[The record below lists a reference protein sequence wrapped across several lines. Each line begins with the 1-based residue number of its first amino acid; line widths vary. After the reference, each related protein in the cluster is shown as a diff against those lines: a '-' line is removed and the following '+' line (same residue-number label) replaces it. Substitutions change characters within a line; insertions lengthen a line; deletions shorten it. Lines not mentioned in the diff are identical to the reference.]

1 MDRAA
6 RAREFL
12 NSLDEMA
19 STRIDDLEY
28 GTAYFNDD
36 LPRVQNRTNFV
47 RVSSW
52 LDAARLAGLIQ
63 ATESAQHKAGLTHRK
78 LVFEEARTDKLAPFL
93 RPMRW
98 EVRPYTLLVH
108 DGQRAWAAPPG
119 HGITTMEGD
128 RARDMLGLQLD
139 LESRGRY
146 PTTVEELLK
155 LDDILEGSVTIRRW
169 AGWAAQEPTAV
180 CSMYSNGRV
189 AQLTGLFTFEEFRR
203 KGNGYAVLAAAL
215 QAASA
220 ENELVFG
227 LAESGGWRERWFNR
241 MGFQPVAERAEAV
254 RTVGATAT
262 RV

>member
-12 NSLDEMA
+12 NSLDEIA

-28 GTAYFNDD
+28 GLAYFNDE
-36 LPRVQNRTNFV
+36 LPRVQDRTNFV

-52 LDAARLAGLIQ
+52 LDAAKLAGLIQ
-63 ATESAQHKAGLTHRK
+63 ETESAQHKAGLKHRK

-93 RPMRW
+93 RAMRW
-98 EVRPYTLLVH
+98 EVRAYRLLVH
-108 DGQRAWAAPPG
+108 DGAQPWAPPPG

-139 LESRGRY
+139 LESGGRY
-146 PTTVEELLK
+146 PATVEERLK
-155 LDDILEGSVTIRRW
+155 LDDILGESITIRRW
-169 AGWAAQEPTAV
+169 AGWSGQEPTAV

-189 AQLTGLFTFEEFRR
+189 AQLSGLFTFEEFRR
-203 KGNGYAVLAAAL
+203 KRNGYAVLAAAL
-215 QAASA
+215 QAAHA
-220 ENELVFG
+220 ESDLVFG
-227 LAESGGWRERWFNR
+227 VAEAGGWPERWFTS